1 MKEIW
6 SSWVSWGFIFTFSWD
21 ALENIFTLIMRFTE
35 FESNILIYK
44 DFRKI
49 NQNYNNYFLLL
60 KIWIYIYLL
69 HYNLNPDTAGSASI
83 NAKEIEK
90 ERKVRRVKKRK
101 WIEAQ
106 RAKPSTPSQAINAHI
121 GNEKQNGNPKK
132 KQGASPQ
139 SSYPGPFGRLLRPTS
154 YGGPI
159 KIWI

>member
-1 MKEIW
+1 M
-6 SSWVSWGFIFTFSWD
+6 
-21 ALENIFTLIMRFTE
+21 
-35 FESNILIYK
+35 
-44 DFRKI
+44 
-49 NQNYNNYFLLL
+49 
-60 KIWIYIYLL
+60 
-69 HYNLNPDTAGSASI
+69 GSASI

-139 SSYPGPFGRLLRPTS
+139 SGYPGQFGRLLRPTS

-159 KIWI
+159 KI